1 MGTPGGASIS
11 TARSENRDEG
21 DRLFDFGKY
30 KGRSFRSVY
39 DNEPSYVNW
48 TLDEMQKGEGYCKG
62 MRRWQEYINVK
73 RAEEE
78 SNPPRTP
85 TAYMVVDVE
94 EIDENDDVAMWVNTE
109 DEEATYMFLDSGCNQ
124 TCHGELWMK
133 RFSNVTKH
141 HPQWL
146 HRQTTELN
154 GIGGRSRTL
163 GERLLYVMLENNNG
177 EGVPGEVTSMEIEG
191 SKAPMLLSLPSQEAL
206 GLVVDFEDS
215 TIYSKLL
222 NMTFKAVRGK
232 RNRLLGLKITPAEFA
247 EMNVAPVETVALMA
261 ESSEGSDKK
270 PPWRTSDEGDQR
282 GVPKARAAPSEML
295 TRIAPDGQ
303 RYTSEVRVVPTRA
316 ASSSARP
323 SEENTDKEDDDVWVE
338 VEEEEAS
345 QPAGT
350 TQNETWDRDETDD
363 APLEEQIL
371 DEPEEEGQPEGEL
384 SPKEKDVF
392 RPEDEETDWWDIQD
406 NEIIRHHV
414 QPRTMPFYPTGSR
427 MDLPVDL
434 MRLAGRRVTYK
445 LFEDGNTETVN
456 DNWKDRLPGQYV
468 KERSEATTFEKAPP
482 GLHVVRRITYN
493 MENGEEIAD
502 ETEYDL
508 MQEGREERLL
518 PNGVTY
524 IRTRFHVFED
534 FEDESPWIGTTTFR
548 LKPLETEL
556 ADYVMDPKDTKRTMT
571 KGQRKQLEQEVENL
585 EEKDM
590 ALWSVLTRRKA
601 FLPMR
606 WKIVFEL
613 FCGCALLTRM
623 FQAAGYETCTPLDMN
638 NGWNVFDPKHRRW
651 AEDMLDRENPYLL
664 TVAWP
669 CGPWSPWQRMAKDQE
684 IVQEKRKK
692 WLPILGWIKK
702 MVRKQQQKG
711 GVTMVENPW
720 PSEAWNTQ
728 EIMSPSSHQYGRS
741 EEEQFEVLRVDACA
755 FGLRD
760 YDSKLLHKKP
770 TGIGTDSPGI
780 KTMMRGMTCS
790 GDHEH
795 EPLEGNNSRGARTRQ
810 AAKWTSR
817 MCRRIIR
824 GVQIDLENA
833 VSTAFAGEAMQE
845 AMEEEPHA
853 LDEIYGE
860 EDLPSAKPTAKEAE
874 VDLARE
880 EALEDQERLEEPEA
894 EKIRRRM
901 WTKLSRKER
910 IGIRRLHVMTS
921 HATRPQ
927 MQRMLRYS
935 NAPANVVSAVK
946 YFKCSACER
955 LSEGHH
961 PAVVKAPNPYTF
973 AEDVG
978 LDVFEVKDAEGNR
991 YQVLHAVCHGTT
1003 FQAGEVLGISAGVP
1017 SSRLCLDLFTRFWM
1031 SWAGTPKSIT
1041 VDRGTHNRGVFF
1053 SELQKLGV
1061 EVRSAATQAPFQI
1074 GRTERHGGILKHMI
1088 NKVVMAT
1095 QATGQSE
1102 MQLVLMQCLETKNR
1116 QANIGG
1122 FSPSQWV
1129 LGRNPRAGG
1138 WTDEDE
1144 ETVVVHDED
1153 PQSTFNR
1160 RNVMREAARIA
1171 WAEEDSR
1178 RRVQKALLRKGG
1190 GEAQQFR
1197 QGDLVAFMRRKQG
1210 AVKWYGPGRVLTQEG
1225 KNVWI
1230 MHGGVPILTSET
1242 MVRAATSE
1250 EYLTKELIGVTKGK
1264 KRGRGL
1270 LYEDPA
1276 QHHQLGSTGQPSYL
1290 DLRKVEDDEDAAGAA
1305 LPRGGLGNI
1314 APTERGGDEDESPK
1328 RMRALIRDEEKK
1340 QEDEARSMASRT
1352 SPHEVPVPTSPTN
1365 WEDNSPG
1372 YSPGTPVEEQATS
1385 STRTVQT
1392 PSLPQPPAVLTPLSK
1407 AMAIAGGN
1415 QLDVGA
1421 KMAKSMRT
1429 QREETKEES
1438 AAERTM
1444 NRPRSRSPPEALKK
1458 EFTSF
1463 MAKRYNKKG
1472 GDPKSTGELRYE
1484 RETKEMQRQLD
1495 ITRGKEWTNWVK
1507 YKATRVPSKKEVEQ
1521 MLMAG
1526 IKPVP
1531 MRWVDV
1537 DKHARLRVEGGPEV
1551 EPKLKSRLVLR
1562 GDLEEGDFRVDCPTA
1577 TATGTHLVISFA
1589 ACTRRR
1595 LRAGDIS
1602 AAFLQGSP
1610 INRELLM
1617 KVPNTGIPGP
1627 DGQGYAV
1634 EPGSYLVALM
1644 SIYGSKDAP
1653 RGFWIALRDEMQVQG
1668 LREVEPALYAL
1679 TGDQGELHGLAATH
1693 VDDIIWTGDE
1703 TMDSVMDK
1711 IQERFTFGSIEEENF
1726 RFCGRRIESKDDYYE
1741 VTCPELLS
1749 KVKPIH
1755 IEGRRDRSP
1764 ADPAS
1769 AEEQSQM
1776 RAVLG
1781 SIGYVA
1787 RLCRPELSYR
1797 CSALQGKQAR
1807 PQHQDLV
1814 NTNKFLSA
1822 AQRTTGN
1829 GLRYV
1834 KNKIDFHSAVLLS
1847 VTDASFGAEE
1857 HTAEDGRKSGH
1868 RSQAG
1873 RFLLLADRMPTLS
1886 TPANVHI
1893 LEWQSHTIRRVCR
1906 STLHAEV
1913 MSSIGGSEAGQY
1925 VRALLYNM
1933 TNPKKTG
1940 LREQLDW
1947 KVAASD
1953 SRTIHWLTDCRSYV
1967 DTMSSTGQGVVAD
1980 KRLAIDLTA
1989 LRQDLWRAPG
1999 TECGEPNVQESIPS
2013 DCTDQLWWISTKDM
2027 ISDGLT
2033 KHMLWDAMTKLCST
2047 GQFNLTTAPRRAICS
2062 SGSGPVKIDGCEDV
2076 HDSTPAP

>member
-1 MGTPGGASIS
+1 M
-11 TARSENRDEG
+11 
-21 DRLFDFGKY
+21 L
-30 KGRSFRSVY
+30 FRSV
-39 DNEPSYVNW
+39 
-48 TLDEMQKGEGYCKG
+48 
-62 MRRWQEYINVK
+62 
-73 RAEEE
+73 
-78 SNPPRTP
+78 
-85 TAYMVVDVE
+85 
-94 EIDENDDVAMWVNTE
+94 
-109 DEEATYMFLDSGCNQ
+109 
-124 TCHGELWMK
+124 
-133 RFSNVTKH
+133 
-141 HPQWL
+141 
-146 HRQTTELN
+146 
-154 GIGGRSRTL
+154 
-163 GERLLYVMLENNNG
+163 
-177 EGVPGEVTSMEIEG
+177 
-191 SKAPMLLSLPSQEAL
+191 
-206 GLVVDFEDS
+206 
-215 TIYSKLL
+215 
-222 NMTFKAVRGK
+222 
-232 RNRLLGLKITPAEFA
+232 
-247 EMNVAPVETVALMA
+247 
-261 ESSEGSDKK
+261 
-270 PPWRTSDEGDQR
+270 
-282 GVPKARAAPSEML
+282 
-295 TRIAPDGQ
+295 
-303 RYTSEVRVVPTRA
+303 
-316 ASSSARP
+316 
-323 SEENTDKEDDDVWVE
+323 
-338 VEEEEAS
+338 
-345 QPAGT
+345 
-350 TQNETWDRDETDD
+350 
-363 APLEEQIL
+363 
-371 DEPEEEGQPEGEL
+371 
-384 SPKEKDVF
+384 
-392 RPEDEETDWWDIQD
+392 
-406 NEIIRHHV
+406 
-414 QPRTMPFYPTGSR
+414 
-427 MDLPVDL
+427 
-434 MRLAGRRVTYK
+434 
-445 LFEDGNTETVN
+445 
-456 DNWKDRLPGQYV
+456 
-468 KERSEATTFEKAPP
+468 
-482 GLHVVRRITYN
+482 
-493 MENGEEIAD
+493 
-502 ETEYDL
+502 
-508 MQEGREERLL
+508 
-518 PNGVTY
+518 
-524 IRTRFHVFED
+524 
-534 FEDESPWIGTTTFR
+534 
-548 LKPLETEL
+548 
-556 ADYVMDPKDTKRTMT
+556 
-571 KGQRKQLEQEVENL
+571 
-585 EEKDM
+585 
-590 ALWSVLTRRKA
+590 
-601 FLPMR
+601 
-606 WKIVFEL
+606 
-613 FCGCALLTRM
+613 
-623 FQAAGYETCTPLDMN
+623 
-638 NGWNVFDPKHRRW
+638 
-651 AEDMLDRENPYLL
+651 
-664 TVAWP
+664 
-669 CGPWSPWQRMAKDQE
+669 
-684 IVQEKRKK
+684 
-692 WLPILGWIKK
+692 
-702 MVRKQQQKG
+702 
-711 GVTMVENPW
+711 
-720 PSEAWNTQ
+720 
-728 EIMSPSSHQYGRS
+728 
-741 EEEQFEVLRVDACA
+741 
-755 FGLRD
+755 
-760 YDSKLLHKKP
+760 
-770 TGIGTDSPGI
+770 
-780 KTMMRGMTCS
+780 
-790 GDHEH
+790 
-795 EPLEGNNSRGARTRQ
+795 
-810 AAKWTSR
+810 
-817 MCRRIIR
+817 
-824 GVQIDLENA
+824 
-833 VSTAFAGEAMQE
+833 
-845 AMEEEPHA
+845 
-853 LDEIYGE
+853 
-860 EDLPSAKPTAKEAE
+860 
-874 VDLARE
+874 
-880 EALEDQERLEEPEA
+880 
-894 EKIRRRM
+894 
-901 WTKLSRKER
+901 
-910 IGIRRLHVMTS
+910 
-921 HATRPQ
+921 
-927 MQRMLRYS
+927 
-935 NAPANVVSAVK
+935 
-946 YFKCSACER
+946 
-955 LSEGHH
+955 
-961 PAVVKAPNPYTF
+961 
-973 AEDVG
+973 
-978 LDVFEVKDAEGNR
+978 
-991 YQVLHAVCHGTT
+991 
-1003 FQAGEVLGISAGVP
+1003 LGIAAGVP

-1088 NKVVMAT
+1088 AKVVMAT

-1171 WAEEDSR
+1171 WVEEDSR

-1290 DLRKVEDDEDAAGAA
+1290 DLRKVEDDEDAAGAT

-1328 RMRALIRDEEKK
+1328 RMRALIREEEKK

-1617 KVPNTGIPGP
+1617 KVPHTGIPGP

-1741 VTCPELLS
+1741 ITCPELLN

-1755 IEGRRDRSP
+1755 IEGRRDRGP

-1769 AEEQSQM
+1769 SEEQSQM

-2013 DCTDQLWWISTKDM
+2013 ECTDQLWWISTKDM

-2033 KHMLWDAMTKLCST
+2033 KHMLWDAIAKLCST
-2047 GQFNLTTAPRRAICS
+2047 GQFTLTTAPRRAIC